1 MNNSLE
7 KEIPLPV
14 RYLLGL
20 LPIGVIVVFYYL
32 CIRYSINIPWFDDI
46 ENIPYFLVNWIEA
59 PSLIEKW
66 QTIIFPNNEHR
77 VLAARLIVLG
87 QYLVTNKLNFK
98 NLAFC
103 GNLSVLVLFGFIT
116 YSYLRQGGKWFLAV
130 PIAFFIFNFQ
140 SYAGTFMTIMSLQ
153 YQMVILLSVASL
165 YFLAK
170 RRTWPF
176 FLAIFLAYVDTF
188 SMGNGMMVW
197 PSGLVLL
204 LFQARWRDAF
214 IWTVSGAA
222 AIYLYFH
229 GYDFVQGNDKA
240 FDYILQ
246 YPFRTFIAFFTM
258 LGGDFDIIANAGF
271 SKRMIIPTLAGLG
284 LFAVFVIWLIGILST
299 SPFWGRWIPENLAKR
314 YNHLPKLQNDN
325 NRWNAFWLG
334 TLVYVLISMIL
345 VVVFRTRFD
354 PHIILWSTY
363 KMYPAVMTSVIYILV
378 IQAFTGRTKLL
389 VFGSSLVVSIILW
402 ASTLINYMPIVEETA
417 AARTAFAFNQKRNGI
432 GLGATKNNPFETM
445 LATTLLKVDKMR
457 IYSLPKPLIHADEA
471 KLTLKDSSVT
481 ASTKVTIN
489 ELSPEVLS
497 ITQEKP
503 ATAGERNYAMM
514 ESKDNLYLF
523 SFPLNNSG
531 AIGPKGTIRAGE
543 YEVGVW
549 TVSKNGTKI
558 FKTDQK
564 VIIQ

>member
-1 MNNSLE
+1 MNNRLE

-20 LPIGVIVVFYYL
+20 LPLVAVFVFYYL
-32 CIRYSINIPWFDDI
+32 CIQYSINIPWFDDI

-59 PSLIEKW
+59 PSLVEKW

-77 VLAARLIVLG
+77 VLAARLIVLA
-87 QYLVTNKLNFK
+87 QYFFTNKLNFK
-98 NLAFC
+98 TLAFC
-103 GNLSVLVLFGFIT
+103 GNLSVLVLFGFLA

-130 PIAFFIFNFQ
+130 PVAFFIFNFQ

-170 RRTWPF
+170 NRLWPL
-176 FLAIFLAYVDTF
+176 FLAIFLAYIDTF

-197 PSGLVLL
+197 PSGIVLL
-204 LFQARWRDAF
+204 LFQARWRD
-214 IWTVSGAA
+214 ILLWLLSGAA

-258 LGGDFDIIANAGF
+258 LGGDFDIIANAAF
-271 SKRMIIPTLAGLG
+271 EKRMVIPTLAGFG
-284 LFAVFVIWLIGILST
+284 LFFVFIIWLFGILST
-299 SPFWGRWIPENLAKR
+299 SPFWGRWVPQSIAEKFSA
-314 YNHLPKLQNDN
+314 LPKIQHDN
-325 NRWNAFWLG
+325 TRWNAFWLG
-334 TLVYVLISMIL
+334 ALVYVLISMIL

-378 IQAFTGRTKLL
+378 IQALQGNFKLAAFGVTL
-389 VFGSSLVVSIILW
+389 VMSILVW
-402 ASTLINYMPIVEETA
+402 ASTIVNYIPIVEETA

-457 IYSLPKPLIHADEA
+457 IYSLPKPLIHSDEDR
-471 KLTLKDSSVT
+471 LTLKDSLIKTSQ
-481 ASTKVTIN
+481 KVTVN
-489 ELSPEVLS
+489 ELSPDVLS
-497 ITQEKP
+497 FTQEQP
-503 ATAGERNYAMM
+503 TAPGERNYAIL

-523 SFPLNNSG
+523 SFPLNNTG
-531 AIGPKGTIRAGE
+531 AIGPKGTIRAGA

-549 TVSKNGTKI
+549 NVSKKGTRI

-564 VIIQ
+564 VIIE